1 MGTESTSAS
10 KPQGPTRNAP
20 ARSPLSPSPSAR
32 AWNRGE
38 RRSNVWASVGQENAG
53 APGRTHPQF
62 DFASIPIHSR
72 EANQGRPLEDGLRRP
87 LERFFQRPLADVRI
101 NSGPSSH
108 RSVEA
113 LGAYALTYGQD
124 IHLGDRGLSL
134 PARQQR
140 GLVAHEVAH
149 TIQQRAA
156 MPASSHGALRPD
168 SADTPAERQADTLSR
183 AFLAHERGDPV
194 GLAIRDRTRLDPVS
208 SIRPHLA
215 HIPTTF
221 GDFEDAKFNTL
232 KAGRGSSVP
241 TGTEL
246 GVQLR
251 LKFNPGTNVDA
262 TKIGLTQVSDTVIA
276 GARRTDDVFARHSAT
291 TGPGLGFHIDVP
303 ADSPSPMY
311 AASGTPTAG
320 SDATKLGS
328 YDVPGIGPLPKGG
341 NLIGGNVVEGIDYGG
356 GAIYGYRYKV
366 GGAPHGPVAAELHD
380 APQNPTASK
389 AARQVIETAALAME
403 GAMAGTYLGS
413 VEWGW
418 ERDAAGAFKANPI
431 KLKSPGVPSANF
443 RTAATI
449 WNASKANIE
458 FVVVPKTANMV
469 SEDDPSKVIRTLPRG
484 TRLRFIASGD
494 FNGTT
499 YNEMETIVAPAATGL
514 VEPAD
519 VGMQDAG
526 RDTVKLPEPD
536 VSTVKA
542 ASPLSGDA
550 GPAKGDPSL
559 TAGTRVRVIGPHPTL
574 KDSVKVEVIDGASA
588 GRTGA
593 MPQSSLT
600 KEALGTR

>member
-1 MGTESTSAS
+1 MGTESTYAS
-10 KPQGPTRNAP
+10 KPQGPTRDAP
-20 ARSPLSPSPSAR
+20 ARSALSPSPAAR

-38 RRSNVWASVGQENAG
+38 RRSRVLASAGPENAG
-53 APGRTHPQF
+53 APGRAHPQF
-62 DFASIPIHSR
+62 DLAGIPIHSG
-72 EANQGRPLEDGLRRP
+72 EAKPGRPLEDGLRRP
-87 LERFFQRPLADVRI
+87 LERFFKRPLADVRI
-101 NSGPSSH
+101 NSGPGSQ
-108 RSVEA
+108 RAVESF
-113 LGAYALTYGQD
+113 GADALTYGQD
-124 IHLGDRGLSL
+124 IHLGDRSLSL
-134 PARQQR
+134 PARRQR

-156 MPASSHGALRPD
+156 TPASPHGALKPD
-168 SADTPAERQADTLSR
+168 SPDTPAERQADTLSR

-194 GLAIRDRTRLDPVS
+194 GLAIRDRTRLDAVPS
-208 SIRPHLA
+208 MRPHLA

-221 GDFEDAKFNTL
+221 GDFEDVKFNTL
-232 KAGRGSSVP
+232 KAGAGSAVA

-251 LKFNPGTNVDA
+251 LKFNPGANVDA
-262 TKIGLTQVSDTVIA
+262 TKIGLTQISDTVIA

-291 TGPGLGFHIDVP
+291 KGPGVGFHIDVP

-311 AASGTPTAG
+311 AASGKPTAK

-356 GAIYGYRYKV
+356 GAIYGYRHK
-366 GGAPHGPVAAELHD
+366 GGGPPVAAELHD
-380 APQNPTASK
+380 APQNPS
-389 AARQVIETAALAME
+389 AANAAKQVIETAALAME
-403 GAMAGTYLGS
+403 GKMAGAYLGS

-418 ERDAAGAFKANPI
+418 ERDAAGAFTANPI

-458 FVVVPKTANMV
+458 FVVVPKTANMF
-469 SEDDPSKVIRTLPRG
+469 SEDDPSKVIRKLPQG
-484 TRLRFIASGD
+484 TRLRLLGTGD

-499 YNEMETIVAPAATGL
+499 FHEMITIGGLAVEGL

-519 VGMQDAG
+519 VGIQDAG
-526 RDTVKLPEPD
+526 RDTVKLPVPD
-536 VSTVKA
+536 VSTVNA
-542 ASPLSGDA
+542 TSALSGDT

-559 TAGTRVRVIGPHPTL
+559 TAGTRVQVIGPHPTL
-574 KDSVKVEVIDGASA
+574 KDFAKVEVIDGASA